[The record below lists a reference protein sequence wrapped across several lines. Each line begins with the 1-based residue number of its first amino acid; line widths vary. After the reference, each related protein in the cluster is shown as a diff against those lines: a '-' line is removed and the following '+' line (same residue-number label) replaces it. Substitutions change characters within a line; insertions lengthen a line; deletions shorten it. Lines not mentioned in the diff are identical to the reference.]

1 MSLTLRL
8 RAGTHISG
16 RLPTRP
22 QHLAGALHA
31 GRQDDHQQHQ
41 AEEADAE
48 ARKGKDGQG
57 LQDRDLCFPIGALQE
72 LAPFQR
78 DREINLCIVFAR
90 LGRHDGGGDDG
101 HALAWNWGSHIF
113 VGALQLLRVVLLM
126 LMLLLL
132 VLAVLRLRPVAG
144 RGARGAGLAAPD
156 VQRVARL
163 AMLLNFRGLR
173 LRMDRSPRVRHRHRH
188 ASFENARSGGGSC

>member
-8 RAGTHISG
+8 RAGAHIRG

-31 GRQDDHQQHQ
+31 GSQDDHQQHQ

-57 LQDRDLCFPIGALQE
+57 RQHRDLCFPIGALQE
-72 LAPFQR
+72 LAPFQS

-90 LGRHDGGGDDG
+90 LTRAGRHDGGGDDG

-113 VGALQLLRVVLLM
+113 VGALRLLRLLLM

-132 VLAVLRLRPVAG
+132 VLRLRPETG
-144 RGARGAGLAAPD
+144 RGARGAGLAVPD

-163 AMLLNFRGLR
+163 AVLLNFGGVR
-173 LRMDRSPRVRHRHRH
+173 LRMERSPRVRHRHRH
-188 ASFENARSGGGSC
+188 ASFENARSCGGNC